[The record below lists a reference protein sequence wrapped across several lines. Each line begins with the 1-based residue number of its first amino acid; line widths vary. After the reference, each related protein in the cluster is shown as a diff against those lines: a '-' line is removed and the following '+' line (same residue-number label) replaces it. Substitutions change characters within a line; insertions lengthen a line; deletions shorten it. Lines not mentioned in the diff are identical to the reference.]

1 MDDDNFFGDVFDDP
15 NDDPLLGGAPS
26 GPEETGPDASPDQG
40 PPSWVS
46 DARKNGQEDAPDAP
60 DASEAETGGEQT
72 SAPEQKDILVDQ
84 RDGTGDGLE
93 TLNEALGEG
102 WKLVRISLAQPDGE
116 QAVSRREAHRF
127 VATLEQER
135 PPSLFD
141 FGASA

>member
-1 MDDDNFFGDVFDDP
+1 
-15 NDDPLLGGAPS
+15 
-26 GPEETGPDASPDQG
+26 
-40 PPSWVS
+40 VS

>member
-1 MDDDNFFGDVFDDP
+1 MDDDNFFGEVFDDP
-15 NDDPLLGGAPS
+15 NDDPLLGDDPS
-26 GPEETGPDASPDQG
+26 GPEESGADASPEQG

-46 DARKNGQEDAPDAP
+46 DGPDEEAHARSNGA
-60 DASEAETGGEQT
+60 AEQ
-72 SAPEQKDILVDQ
+72 APEEQPSPPDQKDILVDQ
-84 RDGTGDGLE
+84 RDGATTGLE
-93 TLNEALGEG
+93 TLNDALGEG

-116 QAVSRREAHRF
+116 QAASRREAHRF